1 MDYGQWTNYTYED
14 EGGRYDVYES
24 YPEVE
29 YKDER
34 RGANSKPALNLQAD
48 EGTLRCLKWILVD
61 QKGVE
66 LEVGVIYPFIAT
78 QLITYYLYR
87 TNPLQNWRTLSTPQ
101 VTRTSGMP
109 YPMAK
114 TKRRPNLLPQDDS
127 RSTPPASGNGVMHSS
142 PTTSNTAVTSQ
153 STSRN

>member
-66 LEVGVIYPFIAT
+66 LEVRFTYP
-78 QLITYYLYR
+78 L
-87 TNPLQNWRTLSTPQ
+87 
-101 VTRTSGMP
+101 
-109 YPMAK
+109 
-114 TKRRPNLLPQDDS
+114 
-127 RSTPPASGNGVMHSS
+127 
-142 PTTSNTAVTSQ
+142 
-153 STSRN
+153 